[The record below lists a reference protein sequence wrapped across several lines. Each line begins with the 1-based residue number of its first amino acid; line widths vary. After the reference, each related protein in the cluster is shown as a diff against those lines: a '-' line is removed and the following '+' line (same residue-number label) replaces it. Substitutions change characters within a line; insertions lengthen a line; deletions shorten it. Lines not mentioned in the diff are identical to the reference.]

1 MEARD
6 FVAIT
11 VRADARTRVAV
22 KVRAVE
28 AVLFDDRQPSIR
40 AVARAHDLPVSTLH
54 DLVGRVKARARQDFR
69 R

>member
-1 MEARD
+1 MEARA
-6 FVAIT
+6 FVVST
-11 VRADARTRVAV
+11 VRAEARTRVAA

-40 AVARAHDLPVSTLH
+40 AVARAHDLPTSTLH
-54 DLVGRVKARARQDFR
+54 DLVVRVKALARQDFR